1 LELQH
6 EQSGNQMLLVRQFV
20 AKLRLH
26 LQSALYTL
34 IELIQVNHFR
44 RQQRQP
50 LADEFYDEGAA
61 LEVVR

>member
-1 LELQH
+1 
-6 EQSGNQMLLVRQFV
+6 MLLVRQFV